1 MKPLSLAFDYIEQLA
16 LIDGHYKLTSKLY
29 VRLRFTNRTYTGY
42 LGLWLNEQTFVTFL
56 SDG

>member
-1 MKPLSLAFDYIEQLA
+1 MRSLSLAFDYREQLA
-16 LIDGHYKLTSKLY
+16 LIDGHYKFTPKPY

-42 LGLWLNEQTFVTFL
+42 LGLWLNEQTFVSFL